1 MICINTIVHIRG
13 IFMNESEIK
22 IWRKSLDSYVGE
34 LHQIDKEHLSV
45 VDDLIDELEKSNGAI
60 DSLMFLVQYFG
71 NKRGEI

>member
-1 MICINTIVHIRG
+1 
-13 IFMNESEIK
+13 MNESEIK